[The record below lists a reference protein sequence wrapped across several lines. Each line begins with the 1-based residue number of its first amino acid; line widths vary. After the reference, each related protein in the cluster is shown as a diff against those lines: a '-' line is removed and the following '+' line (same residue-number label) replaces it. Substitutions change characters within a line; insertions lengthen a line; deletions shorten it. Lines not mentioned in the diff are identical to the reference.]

1 MNYDNIKPITN
12 RIPANRQGAKRHYGV
27 HPYFTRRP
35 FNVVREYII
44 NYSNSG
50 DTIIDPFGGSGVTAI
65 EAFLENR
72 IGIQNDINPLAN
84 FIASGIVELTK
95 VSAEDIIYILKSIEI
110 NCKKEIN
117 QLYSMDETKIDI
129 DKYHVE
135 LPSNIKLPSN
145 SDAERYFDL
154 FTPSQLLSLA
164 ILKNE
169 IDKNENPSLRQIF
182 LLAWSSTLARINKTF
197 ISTKGRTETRGGSSI
212 FSIYRY
218 KVAKNIVK
226 LNPWECFYNRFHNI
240 LRAQKEMLQ
249 TIELKK
255 AKEKWVG
262 DFKVYKMDVEEL
274 SEIFYESADYIFT
287 DPPYGGHISY
297 LDLSILWN
305 SWLGFMPSEKTYH
318 EEIIVGGE
326 LKFSEQ
332 HYIRRLKSSI
342 KASFDMLKNGRW
354 LSIVFQH
361 WNIEYF
367 EAILS
372 AAEESNAE
380 LKAAITQIG
389 DTIWSMHKKKG
400 KESVLAGEFILS
412 FYKKTKIKS
421 VKESIDINI
430 KDIIINIVKN
440 YNNKILYGEHLLNQI
455 ILKAWQ
461 CGIIN
466 ELKIKKE
473 EINEI
478 LNENGWNYDNK
489 NHYWCKENKS
499 MNLFY

>member
-1 MNYDNIKPITN
+1 MNYNEIIPISK
-12 RIPANRQGAKRHYGV
+12 RIPANRQGAKRHYGI

-50 DTIIDPFGGSGVTAI
+50 DIIIDPFGGSGVTAI

-72 IGIQNDINPLAN
+72 VGIQNDINPLAN
-84 FIASGIVELTK
+84 FIASGIVEITK
-95 VSAEDIIYILKSIEI
+95 VSAEDIVNTLKSIEI
-110 NCKKEIN
+110 NCKKELIEIYN
-117 QLYSMDETKIDI
+117 IDELKLDFEKIGV
-129 DKYHVE
+129 K
-135 LPSNIKLPSN
+135 LPTDIKLPSN

-164 ILKNE
+164 ILKEE
-169 IDKNENPSLRQIF
+169 IDKIENPSLRQVF

-218 KVAKNIVK
+218 KIAKNIVK

-240 LRAQKEMLQ
+240 LKAQKEMLQ

-262 DFKVYKMDVEEL
+262 EFKVYKMDVEEL
-274 SEIFYESADYIFT
+274 REIFYESADYIFT

-305 SWLGFMPSEKTYH
+305 SWLGLMPSEKTYH

-326 LKFSEQ
+326 LKFSEE

-380 LKAAITQIG
+380 LKSAITQIG
-389 DTIWSMHKKKG
+389 DPIWSMHKKKG

-412 FYKKTKIKS
+412 FYKKYKIKS
-421 VKESIDINI
+421 VKESKEINI
-430 KDIIINIVKN
+430 KEIIIKILTN
-440 YNNKILYGEHLLNQI
+440 YKNKILYGEYLLNQ
-455 ILKAWQ
+455 LVLEAWQ
-461 CGIIN
+461 YGIIK
-466 ELKIKKE
+466 ELKLERE
-473 EINEI
+473 ELNEI

-489 NHYWCKENKS
+489 NHYWCKANKS
-499 MNLFY
+499 MNLLY